1 MHIYKTLLNK
11 QQGRQSSRNSI
22 HDNSG
27 LDHRA
32 LNVLYSKNYE
42 FVESIQD
49 TENSKGKDPVSKPI
63 STFESYTQTQ
73 VLDVSMETLR
83 SRKIFSVDEKS
94 KIGDEFRLLRTR
106 VLQQMRPRG
115 WSTMLVTGFGP
126 EEGKSIVAANLAVSI
141 SKDLRQTTTL
151 VDLDFRKPSV
161 HYFFNME
168 AGITGLKNYFFG
180 STRLEDIFIN
190 PGIDKLTILPAGGK
204 MDNSP
209 ELLGSPGME
218 ALVREL
224 KERYSDRIIIFD
236 VPGATNCP
244 DSLIF
249 SEYVDCILL
258 VARACH
264 TNQDAV
270 KDALSV
276 LPREKILGIVLNDV
290 EDM

>member
-11 QQGRQSSRNSI
+11 QRDRHSSRNSI
-22 HDNSG
+22 QDKSG
-27 LDHRA
+27 PDHRA
-32 LNVLYSKNYE
+32 LNVLYSKNHE

-49 TENSKGKDPVSKPI
+49 TENRDGKDPVSKPI
-63 STFESYTQTQ
+63 STFESYTRTQ
-73 VLDVSMETLR
+73 VLDVSMEFLR

-94 KIGDEFRLLRTR
+94 KTGDEFRLLRTR

-126 EEGKSIVAANLAVSI
+126 GEGKSIVAANLAVSI

-180 STRLEDIFIN
+180 NARLEDIFIN

-204 MDNSP
+204 VDNSP

-236 VPGATNCP
+236 VPGVTNCP

-258 VARACH
+258 VARACR
-264 TNQDAV
+264 TNRDAV
-270 KDALSV
+270 KDALRV
-276 LPREKILGIVLNDV
+276 LPREKILGTVLNDV
-290 EDM
+290 ENM